1 MERAHGCYACVY
13 HSYVCSYITEC
24 MRIMCFLPL
33 KYVLTSLCVHNA
45 IDVRVTCI
53 SVHVA
58 VSPVGLAGYGLA
70 AVEVAEQT

>member
-1 MERAHGCYACVY
+1 
-13 HSYVCSYITEC
+13 
-24 MRIMCFLPL
+24 MCFLPL

-45 IDVRVTCI
+45 IDVRVHMCRYLSVTCI

-70 AVEVAEQT
+70 AGEVAEQT